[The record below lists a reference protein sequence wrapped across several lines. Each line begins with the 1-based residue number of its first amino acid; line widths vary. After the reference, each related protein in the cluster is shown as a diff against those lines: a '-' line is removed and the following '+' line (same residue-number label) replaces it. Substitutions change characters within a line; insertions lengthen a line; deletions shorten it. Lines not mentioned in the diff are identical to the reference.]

1 MENKK
6 IKNMTI
12 IGFITNAVLSVFK
25 IIAGIIGRSGAMIA
39 DGIHSISD
47 FLTDIIVLF
56 GLKYTEMPAD
66 KDHNYGHNKFATV
79 SIAFISF
86 FLIVAGYEIIK
97 NAIQNIILFSK
108 GNLSAAPKPIAL
120 YAAGISIIVK
130 EFLYRYT
137 MYYAK
142 KYDNPMVKANA
153 WHHRSDALSSV
164 AALLGIGAAVI
175 FGGKWTILDPVASI
189 VVSIFIFI
197 VAIQILKPAIDE
209 LTERSVPDEIKQKII
224 NLIDADENVLG
235 NHNLRTRNLG
245 KRIVVEAHI
254 FVDKDL
260 SVTESHDIT
269 KRIEDTLKAE
279 INENMVI
286 TIHIE
291 PFCENK
297 ANRFN

>member
-1 MENKK
+1 
-6 IKNMTI
+6 MTI

-86 FLIVAGYEIIK
+86 FLIVAGYEIIR

-153 WHHRSDALSSV
+153 WHHRSTRFHPSPHFSV
-164 AALLGIGAAVI
+164 SAQLWHIRRQMDNTRPRRLYRCQH
-175 FGGKWTILDPVASI
+175 
-189 VVSIFIFI
+189 FIFI

-209 LTERSVPDEIKQKII
+209 LT
-224 NLIDADENVLG
+224 G
-235 NHNLRTRNLG
+235 LRARRN
-245 KRIVVEAHI
+245 
-254 FVDKDL
+254 
-260 SVTESHDIT
+260 
-269 KRIEDTLKAE
+269 
-279 INENMVI
+279 
-286 TIHIE
+286 
-291 PFCENK
+291 
-297 ANRFN
+297 